1 MGTNIDLVSNL
12 IETCGPFL
20 VNSRDESVTRR
31 INNLLDYMWRL
42 KEKET
47 ISSMQTNNL
56 VSAYYLCRPE
66 KNPQT
71 NFAAKTGGSSLSIV
85 QQYIQHLF
93 LERLPKAAS
102 YHSRTLPQPSKDE
115 EDSTEVSFDLDSVV
129 AFILSVPWAENE
141 DFIFR
146 QVLLLISTARYNDM
160 ECIAILLAAIK
171 ER

>member
-1 MGTNIDLVSNL
+1 MGTNIDLVGNF

-20 VNSRDESVTRR
+20 VNSRDENVARR

-56 VSAYYLCRPE
+56 ESAYYMCRPE
-66 KNPQT
+66 KNPQISYT
-71 NFAAKTGGSSLSIV
+71 AKNGGSALSIV

-93 LERLPKAAS
+93 LERIPKAAS
-102 YHSRTLPQPSKDE
+102 YHSNTLPQPSKDE
-115 EDSTEVSFDLDSVV
+115 PDSDEVNFDLDSVV
-129 AFILSVPWAENE
+129 SYILAVPWAENE